1 MHSPDTA
8 HYAEAKS
15 ILKLADEVF
24 AIEIKALEKVKK
36 CIDEN
41 FVAAVRLILDCK
53 GKIVVTGMGK
63 SGLIASKIA
72 STMTSTGTLAV
83 FLHPAEALHGDV
95 GIVESKDVVIILG
108 KSGESEEVNSLLP
121 VIKRI
126 GSKIIAITGNVKS
139 TLARY
144 SDIILD
150 ASVDQEACGMNLAP
164 TASTT
169 TSLVMGDALAT
180 VLSTLKNFNEENYA
194 LFHPGG
200 RLGKRLSYRVTDFMY
215 SIDEIAVAKPDDNL
229 TKVFIKMS
237 EKNHGAIL
245 IIDENGILSG
255 IICDGDIKRILTKF
269 RQVENLIAADVMTKS
284 PKTISE
290 DTLAYD
296 ALLTMEKSNSFFVM
310 PVINQNN
317 QPVGLLRM
325 HDLLKAGL

>member
-1 MHSPDTA
+1 MHSPDTT
-8 HYAEAKS
+8 HYAEAGN

-24 AIEIKALEKVKK
+24 SIEIKALEKVKK

-41 FVAAVRLILDCK
+41 FVAAVRLILDSK

-63 SGLIASKIA
+63 SGLIASKVA

-83 FLHPAEALHGDV
+83 FLHPAEALHGDI
-95 GIVESKDVVIILG
+95 GIVESQDVVIILG
-108 KSGESEEVNSLLP
+108 KSGESEEVNAMLP
-121 VIKRI
+121 VLKRI

-139 TLARY
+139 TLAR
-144 SDIILD
+144 SADIVLD
-150 ASVDQEACGMNLAP
+150 ASVDKEACGMNLAP

-180 VLSTLKNFNEENYA
+180 VLSTLKNFKEENFA

-269 RQVENLIAADVMTKS
+269 RQVENLTAADVMTKS

>member
-1 MHSPDTA
+1 MHSPDKN

-15 ILKLADEVF
+15 ILKLADNVF
-24 AIEIKALEKVKK
+24 DIEIKALEKVKK
-36 CIDEN
+36 SIDDS

-215 SIDEIAVAKPDDNL
+215 SIEEIAVAKPTDNL

-245 IIDENGILSG
+245 IIDDNGILGG

-269 RQVENLIAADVMTKS
+269 RQVENLTAADVMTQS

>member
-1 MHSPDTA
+1 MHSPDKN
-8 HYAEAKS
+8 HYAESKS
-15 ILKLADEVF
+15 ILKLADNVF
-24 AIEIKALEKVKK
+24 DIEIKALEKVKK

-180 VLSTLKNFNEENYA
+180 VVSTLKNFNEENYA

-269 RQVENLIAADVMTKS
+269 RQVENLTAADVMTKS

-310 PVINQNN
+310 PVINQKN